1 MLKVKTKYLNQK
13 PPHCGITLAEFS
25 QKQLKNL
32 PEYLRNEYC
41 VEEKPKPKKV
51 KKDGLED

>member
-25 QKQLKNL
+25 QQDLKNL

-41 VEEKPKPKKV
+41 VEEKPKTKKV